1 MLHVSQ
7 YMYQDCS
14 YNLVGDPIYAKQ
26 KRDPVTRCKEI
37 NVETNEAMAIK
48 SEVWADLQDQA
59 DNNQPLTTLIYL
71 VRV

>member
-1 MLHVSQ
+1 MLWVDASCLQYLVYYHMLHVSQ

-14 YNLVGDPIYAKQ
+14 YNLVGDPIYAK

-48 SEVWADLQDQA
+48 SEV
-59 DNNQPLTTLIYL
+59 
-71 VRV
+71 